1 MSVRDLKKIAGDDIS
16 NRSQDNTDTVL
27 RPIIN
32 SAIIDGVLLND
43 IELTYGANTIEHK
56 LGRKLL
62 GYIVVR
68 KNNDAVISDAQD
80 TNKLSSKNLILYSDT
95 LVTVS
100 LWCF

>member
-27 RPIIN
+27 RPIVN